1 MRVVHVIALLLVV
14 SCKIDRQQSDI
25 ASEGKGRVS
34 FSYHLELKGRG
45 LLGGLGGVS
54 GHKMLGDLGCLTT
67 TVSAKGEGYLIMGDS
82 TRKAKSQRTDK
93 SSVYIVQVN
102 DTVTIDVDKNFRP
115 LGNHN
120 QFSLLRYFVHLAKT
134 RSGQKGLT
142 FGYDMD
148 YGGII
153 TAVDGHIKKVKN
165 NGRNIRYEMKGQFIK
180 ADGKRRKFDLG
191 HTAHGADGEIVSAE
205 IVIPKEI
212 IGEKT
217 DVGVLLTPM
226 NRCRVSGANG
236 SEWNFDNPVHTG
248 QG

>member
-1 MRVVHVIALLLVV
+1 MRFINVVVLFLVV
-14 SCKIDRQQSDI
+14 SCKVDRQQSEV
-25 ASEGKGRVS
+25 AGEGKRRAS
-34 FSYHLELKGRG
+34 FSYHLELRGKG

-67 TVSAKGEGYLIMGDS
+67 TVSPSSSGYSVIGNS
-82 TRKAKSQRTDK
+82 TRKAKSQRADQ

-102 DTVTIDVDKNFRP
+102 DTITIDVDRNFRP

-120 QFSLLRYFVHLAKT
+120 QFSLLRYFVYLAKT

-153 TAVDGHIKKVKN
+153 TAVDGHIKKVKER
-165 NGRNIRYEMKGQFIK
+165 GRNVRYEMKGQFTK
-180 ADGKRRKFDLG
+180 TNGQRRKFDLG
-191 HTAHGADGEIVSAE
+191 YTEHGADGEIVSAE

-226 NRCRVSGANG
+226 DHCRVSGAHG
-236 SEWNFDNPVHTG
+236 QEWNFKNPVHTG